1 MAIATGTAAAI
12 SAAMALAGTAAGVMG
27 AARQAQA
34 QRQQAQYQAK
44 LAQRS
49 AAIAE
54 QNAQAAEAEAAAERR
69 EGAENA
75 AKKRQEAARIIG
87 AQRAQAGA
95 SGARVDEGAA
105 LDRVLDTAERGEL
118 DALAQRQK
126 SEDAAHNQDLRAW
139 SYRNQAQGSEL
150 EARALKEK
158 AESDYLGS
166 IRTTLLNGAARTGRN
181 FYSLGVQGPRI

>member
-12 SAAMALAGTAAGVMG
+12 SAAMALAGTAAGVVG
-27 AARQAQA
+27 AARQAQS
-34 QRQQAQYQAK
+34 QREQARYQAK

-54 QNAQAAEAEAAAERR
+54 ENAREADAGASRARR

-75 AKKRQEAARIIG
+75 ARKRQEAARIIG
-87 AQRAQAGA
+87 AQRAMAGA

-118 DALAQRQK
+118 DALAARQRG
-126 SEDAAHNQDLRAW
+126 EDAAHNQDLRAW
-139 SYRNQAQGSEL
+139 GLRNQVQGAEL
-150 EARALKEK
+150 EARALREK
-158 AESDYLGS
+158 ADADYLGS
-166 IRTTLLNGAARTGRN
+166 LRSTLLNGAARTGRN
-181 FYSLGVQGPRI
+181 FYELGARGPRI

>member
-12 SAAMALAGTAAGVMG
+12 SAAMALAGTAAGVVG

-34 QRQQAQYQAK
+34 QRAQTQYQAK

-54 QNAQAAEAEAAAERR
+54 QNAQAADGDAAAARR

-75 AKKRQEAARIIG
+75 ARKRQEAARLIG

-118 DALAQRQK
+118 DALAARQQGA
-126 SEDAAHNQDLRAW
+126 DAAHNHDLRAW
-139 SYRNQAQGSEL
+139 SYRNQAQAGEL
-150 EARALKEK
+150 EARALNEK
-158 AESDYLGS
+158 AETDYLGGL
-166 IRTTLLNGAARTGRN
+166 RTTLLNGAARTGKN

>member
-12 SAAMALAGTAAGVMG
+12 SAAMALAGTAAGVVG

-34 QRQQAQYQAK
+34 QREQAQYQAK

-54 QNAQAAEAEAAAERR
+54 QNAQAAESEAAAERR

-75 AKKRQEAARIIG
+75 AKKRQEAARLIG

-118 DALAQRQK
+118 DALAARQK
-126 SEDAAHNQDLRAW
+126 GEDAAHNQDLRAW
-139 SYRNQAQGSEL
+139 GYRNQAQASEL

-158 AESDYLGS
+158 AETDYLGS
-166 IRTTLLNGAARTGRN
+166 IRSTLLNGAARTGRN